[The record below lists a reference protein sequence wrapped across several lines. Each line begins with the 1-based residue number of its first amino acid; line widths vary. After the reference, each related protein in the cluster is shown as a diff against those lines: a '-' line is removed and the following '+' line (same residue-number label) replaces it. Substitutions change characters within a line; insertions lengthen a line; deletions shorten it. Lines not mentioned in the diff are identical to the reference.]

1 MTPEEYAEV
10 LKEID
15 TTAGKNASDYLRGRD
30 PMDILNILE
39 DQSRFERYRP
49 ANKGELHICACGE
62 KYYIQTP
69 YEKCNPNSRDLC
81 DFCIDKLTDYSA
93 LHHIPYPDSYPL
105 KPSYI
110 GSCCSE
116 DSGVQP

>member
-1 MTPEEYAEV
+1 MTPEEYAAV
-10 LKEID
+10 VKEIEV
-15 TTAGKNASDYLRGRD
+15 TAGKNASDYLKGRD
-30 PMDILNILE
+30 LADILNIIE
-39 DQSRFERYRP
+39 DPDRFERYRP
-49 ANKGELHICACGE
+49 ANKGVLHVCACGE